1 MTTELQ
7 LVLLSLVAL
16 SGAALLGGGIGLG
29 IMRLFG
35 YKPPRAS

>member
-7 LVLLSLVAL
+7 LVLLSIAAL
-16 SGAALLGGGIGLG
+16 SGAALLGGGLGLG

-35 YKPPRAS
+35 YKPPRAT

>member
-7 LVLLSLVAL
+7 LVILSIAAL
-16 SGAALLGGGIGLG
+16 SGAALLGGAIGLG
-29 IMRLFG
+29 VMRLFG